1 LYAII
6 QQLLFEGCKD
16 SCPDC
21 LNNPNYFNDFG
32 KPARNLALHW
42 LSLEL
47 SEIAVGTEVD
57 KWISR
62 AHDVL
67 VKDGR
72 VCLVADMDLHDQLV
86 NNLVPL
92 FFEELNV
99 KMYRESVH
107 ISRVERTGGF
117 IKITLIIR
125 NFTNAES

>member
-1 LYAII
+1 LYSII

-21 LNNPNYFNDFG
+21 LNNPNRFNDFG

-42 LSLEL
+42 LSLGI
-47 SEIAVGTEVD
+47 SEIDVSSETD

-62 AHDVL
+62 AREVL
-67 VKDGR
+67 EKDGR
-72 VCLVADMDLHDQLV
+72 VCLVADMDFHDQLV
-86 NNLVPL
+86 NNFVPL

-99 KMYRESVH
+99 MNYRESVH

-125 NFTNAES
+125 DFTNA